1 MKQKENLKKQLGYL
15 SIDDIEKVTFL
26 IEELKSFLNK
36 KDINEDGL
44 RRLDN
49 LSRELENFRSHY
61 TWKAFKLLKQ
71 GHMLD

>member
-1 MKQKENLKKQLGYL
+1 MKAKENLKKQLGQISL
-15 SIDDIEKVTFL
+15 DDTEKITFL
-26 IEELKSFLNK
+26 VKELELFLKKKS
-36 KDINEDGL
+36 ISEDGL

-49 LSRELENFRSHY
+49 ISRELENFKSLY